1 VSCDALYRLLNIVQ
15 SLIKPFV
22 SQPFQNNETMTK
34 FTPFFSQNLT
44 IMKRLLA
51 FGVAFVLA
59 SSATFAQGNLQKAK
73 ELLAAKEYQSALPAA
88 VAAVKDNPRDLP
100 SLLLLG
106 DVYDA
111 IDQQDSALAYYQKA
125 QDVDYWKPEV
135 MRKVALGLSAVG
147 KHGDALKKAEELT
160 KTHAKDAESFLV
172 LSQVYI
178 AGNESPEF
186 VKAKVENPLTKADA
200 AVIKAQSIN
209 KSAASF
215 VARGDLY
222 FAQRVFELA
231 QNNYEEALKLDPNLT
246 ESRAKLAEAYF
257 RIANNTGTSKEDNI
271 NFVNKSLKEW
281 DLVTKADT
289 NNVKAFF
296 SKGKIQFLA
305 KKYAEAVPTLQ
316 RYLILKPD
324 GVQGRWFLAQAAFS
338 LLENEKKEYDTN
350 LVSHLTMSK
359 KAIDTIADKA
369 DLMIAKTLL
378 YKRDFKGSADKFAEI
393 KANKGLQP
401 ADIEL
406 YARAAING
414 GDTATAVREYK
425 DFFVKNP
432 KSCKLMMSIGTALYQ
447 WRQYDDAIETFRKR
461 LNPENCPADSL
472 SARAN
477 YYIGAAYFSKNKLDS
492 ALPALQESVKLDP
505 KALYARQQLAT
516 TFLEM
521 KKVKEAKD
529 EYVKIVEMGKADT
542 VKGKRDVTQALST
555 LCRIANGQKNW
566 GELKKNALDWAAVDP
581 DNTFGWFYAAIAS
594 QQAQN
599 TADACKYYQEALKRA
614 RASKNPNEQKMAGD
628 FETQLEALAC
638 AGASAPA
645 GGGAKGG
652 KKKK

>member
-1 VSCDALYRLLNIVQ
+1 MNKTTL
-15 SLIKPFV
+15 
-22 SQPFQNNETMTK
+22 
-34 FTPFFSQNLT
+34 FFSQNL
-44 IMKRLLA
+44 ISMKRLFALGA
-51 FGVAFVLA
+51 ALLLA
-59 SSATFAQGNLQKAK
+59 STAVFAQGNLQKAK

-88 VAAVKDNPRDLP
+88 ISAVKDNPRDLP

-111 IDQQDSALAYYQKA
+111 LDQQDSALAYYQKA

-147 KHGDALKKAEELT
+147 KHADALKKAEELT

-178 AGNESPEF
+178 AGNESPDF

-231 QNNYEEALKLDPNLT
+231 QNNYEEALKLDPNLI
-246 ESRAKLAEAYF
+246 ESRSKLAESYF
-257 RIANNTGTSKEDNI
+257 RIANNPGTSKEDNI
-271 NFVNKSLKEW
+271 KYVNMCVQEW
-281 DLVTKADT
+281 DKVTKADT
-289 NNVKAFF
+289 NNIKAFF
-296 SKGKIQFLA
+296 AKGKIQFLA

-316 RYLILKPD
+316 RYVFLKPD
-324 GVQGRWFLAQAAFS
+324 GSQGRWFLAQAAFS

-350 LVSHLTMSK
+350 LVSHLELSK
-359 KAIDTIADKA
+359 KAIDTVADRV

-378 YKRDFKGSADKFAEI
+378 YKRSFCKSQEKFAEI
-393 KANKGLQP
+393 SANKGLQA

-406 YARAAING
+406 YARAAINC

-425 DFFVKNP
+425 KFFDKNP
-432 KSCKLMMSIGTALYQ
+432 KSCKLMMSIGTALYT

-521 KKVKEAKD
+521 KKAKEAKD
-529 EYVKIVEMGKADT
+529 EYIKIVELGKLDT
-542 VKGKRDVTQALST
+542 VKGKRDVVQALST
-555 LCRIANGQKNW
+555 LCRISNGQKNW
-566 GELKKNALDWAAVDP
+566 GDVKKYALDWTTVDP
-581 DNTFGWFYAAIAS
+581 DNTFGWFYVGLAS
-594 QQAQN
+594 QQQQN
-599 TADACKYYQEALKRA
+599 TPDACKYYQEALKRA
-614 RASKNPNEQKMAGD
+614 RASKNPNEAKMAGD
-628 FETQLEALAC
+628 LETQLEALGC
-638 AGASAPA
+638 NASAPS
-645 GGGAKGG
+645 GGGG
-652 KKKK
+652 KKKGK

>member
-1 VSCDALYRLLNIVQ
+1 MKQFLALGA
-15 SLIKPFV
+15 
-22 SQPFQNNETMTK
+22 
-34 FTPFFSQNLT
+34 
-44 IMKRLLA
+44 A
-51 FGVAFVLA
+51 FLLA
-59 SSATFAQGNLQKAK
+59 SSAVFAQGNLQKAK

-88 VAAVKDNPRDLP
+88 IAAVKDNPRDLP

-125 QDVDYWKPEV
+125 QEVDYWKPEA

-160 KTHAKDAESFLV
+160 KTFPKDAESFLT

-178 AGNESPEF
+178 AGNESADF
-186 VKAKVENPLTKADA
+186 AKAKVDNPLTKADA

-246 ESRAKLAEAYF
+246 ESRAKLAESYF
-257 RIANNTGTSKEDNI
+257 RIANNTGTLKEDNI
-271 NFVNKSLKEW
+271 KYVNLSLQEW
-281 DLVTKADT
+281 DKVTKADT

-305 KKYAEAVPTLQ
+305 KKYAEAIPTLQ
-316 RYLILKPD
+316 RYLVLKPD
-324 GVQGRWFLAQAAFS
+324 GTQGRWFLAQAGFS

-350 LVSHLTMSK
+350 LVSHLELSK
-359 KAIDTIADKA
+359 KAIDTVADKV

-378 YKRDFKGSADKFAEI
+378 YKRSFKPSADKFAEI

-406 YARAAING
+406 YARAAINA

-432 KSCKLMMSIGTALYQ
+432 KSCKLMMSIGTALYT

-461 LNPENCPADSL
+461 LDPANCPADSL

-477 YYIGAAYFSKNKLDS
+477 YYVGAAYFSKNKLDS

-521 KKVKEAKD
+521 KKPKEAKE
-529 EYVKIVEMGKADT
+529 EYMKIVELGKADT
-542 VKGKRDVTQALST
+542 VKGKRDVVQALST

-566 GELKKNALDWAAVDP
+566 SELKKNALDWTSVDP

-594 QQAQN
+594 QQGQN
-599 TADACKYYQEALKRA
+599 TADACTYYKEALKRA
-614 RASKNPNEQKMAGD
+614 RASKNPNEQKMVGD
-628 FETQLEALAC
+628 FETQIEALAC
-638 AGASAPA
+638 NGSAAPA
-645 GGGAKGG
+645 GG

>member
-1 VSCDALYRLLNIVQ
+1 MQQTTL
-15 SLIKPFV
+15 
-22 SQPFQNNETMTK
+22 
-34 FTPFFSQNLT
+34 FFSQILCT
-44 IMKRLLA
+44 MKQFLA
-51 FGVAFVLA
+51 LGAAFLLA
-59 SSATFAQGNLQKAK
+59 SSAIFAQGNLQKAK

-88 VAAVKDNPRDLP
+88 IAAVKDNPRDLP

-125 QDVDYWKPEV
+125 QEVDYWKPEV

-160 KTHAKDAESFLV
+160 KTFPKDAESFLV

-246 ESRAKLAEAYF
+246 ESRAKLAESYF
-257 RIANNTGTSKEDNI
+257 RIANNTGTTKEDNI
-271 NFVNKSLKEW
+271 KYVNLSLQEW
-281 DLVTKADT
+281 DKVTKADT

-305 KKYAEAVPTLQ
+305 KKYAEAIPTLQ
-316 RYLILKPD
+316 RYLVLKPD
-324 GVQGRWFLAQAAFS
+324 GSQGRWFLAQAGFS

-350 LVSHLTMSK
+350 LVSHLELSK
-359 KAIDTIADKA
+359 KAIDTVADKV

-378 YKRDFKGSADKFAEI
+378 YKRSFKPSADKFAEI

-406 YARAAING
+406 YARAAINA

-432 KSCKLMMSIGTALYQ
+432 KSCKLMMSIGTALYT

-461 LNPENCPADSL
+461 LDPANCPADSL

-521 KKVKEAKD
+521 KKPKEAKD
-529 EYVKIVEMGKADT
+529 EYLKIVELGKADT
-542 VKGKRDVTQALST
+542 VKGKRDVVQALST
-555 LCRIANGQKNW
+555 LCRISNTQKNFAD
-566 GELKKNALDWAAVDP
+566 LKKFALDWTAVDT
-581 DNTFGWFYAAIAS
+581 DNTFGWFYAANAS
-594 QQAQN
+594 YQMQN
-599 TADACKYYQEALKRA
+599 NADACKYYQEALKRA

-628 FETQLEALAC
+628 LETQLEALGC
-638 AGASAPA
+638 NASAAPA
-645 GGGAKGG
+645 GG